1 MKTVDIL
8 TSENKYDLLAGR
20 VPLLLNRFLS
30 QKLKLKGIGLT
41 REQWLV
47 LAILWKEDGCSQQTI
62 ADATNRDK
70 PSITR
75 LIDNLV
81 KEGFVSREHHKTDR
95 RTNLIYLTDKGK
107 DIKQSVMEVVNE
119 TIDQSTEGLN
129 QEQILIIRDA
139 FQLIYNNIK
148 KYEK

>member
-107 DIKQSVMEVVNE
+107 GIKQSVMEVVNE

>member
-1 MKTVDIL
+1 MNTTDIL

-41 REQWLV
+41 REQWSV

-107 DIKQSVMEVVNE
+107 GIKQSVMEVVNE

>member
-1 MKTVDIL
+1 MNTTDIL

-41 REQWLV
+41 REQWSV

>member
-1 MKTVDIL
+1 MNTTDIL